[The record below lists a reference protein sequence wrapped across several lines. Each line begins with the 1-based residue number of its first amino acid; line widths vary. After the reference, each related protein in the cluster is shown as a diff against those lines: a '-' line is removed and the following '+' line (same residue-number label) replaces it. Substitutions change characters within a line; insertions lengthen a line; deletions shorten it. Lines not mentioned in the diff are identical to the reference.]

1 MNRPDS
7 GFSIHQGAELCLS
20 SHVAFQGVIIM
31 ADDAMLRSAGSPRD
45 QIMQKQTPTAVGF
58 GVMVGLLVGYSA
70 TARTTPTQ
78 DTQQVLVDGRGRAI
92 SSLRPPGEP
101 FILHVTRSPEQSFKV
116 VPSGKNFV
124 LTDVVYIAQGSLRQD
139 AAVNFASADPV
150 RQTHEI
156 LFQVRISPGESHDV
170 HLCSG
175 YVIPAGR
182 SLVAFTNAGLAPE
195 QYISVAVTGYIASE

>member
-1 MNRPDS
+1 
-7 GFSIHQGAELCLS
+7 
-20 SHVAFQGVIIM
+20 
-31 ADDAMLRSAGSPRD
+31 
-45 QIMQKQTPTAVGF
+45 MQRRTPTAVGF
-58 GVMVGLLVGYSA
+58 GVIVGLLAGYSA
-70 TARTTPTQ
+70 TARTTPIQ
-78 DTQQVLVDGRGRAI
+78 DPRQVLADGHGRAI

-101 FILHVTRSPEQSFKV
+101 FMLHVTSSPEQSFKV
-116 VPSGKNFV
+116 VPSGKKFV
-124 LTDVVYIAQGSLRQD
+124 LTDVMYIAQGSLKQD
-139 AAVNFASADPV
+139 AAVNIASADPA

-195 QYISVAVTGYIASE
+195 QYISVAVTGYIAAE